1 MTRQRQPKASA
12 HALRQ
17 RYQALA
23 MDAHP
28 RFTGDQLLDALIRFK
43 PHAGDQ
49 SPISYQHRLPAL
61 IREERVN
68 TTIRKRSLDKIV
80 TFFEHNWQNAFTV
93 QFRTNITSKE
103 PYRTIWNHMDLP
115 CLFIHSFR
123 KARIIHKN
131 ENQTPIKMVMVV
143 WRYFLS
149 PSDSCREFPM

>member
-1 MTRQRQPKASA
+1 MNCLNRCMRSDAVQALQCFCCCITFSLLTLICLPAYDVLSTNTKGLLTRQRQPKASA
-12 HALRQ
+12 HALRE

-68 TTIRKRSLDKIV
+68 TTIRKRSVDEIM
-80 TFFEHNWQNAFTV
+80 TFYEHN
-93 QFRTNITSKE
+93 
-103 PYRTIWNHMDLP
+103 
-115 CLFIHSFR
+115 
-123 KARIIHKN
+123 
-131 ENQTPIKMVMVV
+131 
-143 WRYFLS
+143 
-149 PSDSCREFPM
+149 

>member
-1 MTRQRQPKASA
+1 MLLLLHYFWSFDFICLPAYDVLSTNTKGLLTRQRQPKASA
-12 HALRQ
+12 HALRE

-68 TTIRKRSLDKIV
+68 TTIRKRSVDEIM
-80 TFFEHNWQNAFTV
+80 TFYEHT
-93 QFRTNITSKE
+93 
-103 PYRTIWNHMDLP
+103 
-115 CLFIHSFR
+115 
-123 KARIIHKN
+123 
-131 ENQTPIKMVMVV
+131 
-143 WRYFLS
+143 
-149 PSDSCREFPM
+149 